1 MLLGVFNS
9 IMKSK
14 HDYFNYLADIVIW
27 NLSNNHNIAVLFP
40 TIALMEKLQNAI
52 ETRHPNHNFKILLL
66 KGKTKQDSLDMVK
79 IERKKLMEEY
89 KRFKE
94 ELDTQVKEK
103 KLKRKEANQQIRDRR
118 AEIDKKI
125 EYLKEHAIE
134 IYRKNVEEADG
145 LISNYNLL
153 SAGFSKDRM
162 TNIIFGGAP
171 RIGKIVCIQS
181 IGRVTRTYP
190 GKGIPLVQYFIPS
203 HFFELNKSTNIIL
216 SRNIKVQYPTANFK
230 YIGFQ
235 NA

>member
-1 MLLGVFNS
+1 
-9 IMKSK
+9 MKSK
-14 HDYFNYLADIVIW
+14 YDYFNYLADIVIW
-27 NLSNNHNIAVLFP
+27 NLSNKHNIAVLFP
-40 TIALMEKLQNAI
+40 TIALMEKLQKAI
-52 ETRHPNHNFKILLL
+52 EDRHPNNNFKILLL

-79 IERKKLMEEY
+79 IERKHMMEEY

-103 KLKRKEANQQIRDRR
+103 KLKRKEVNQMIRDRR
-118 AEIDKKI
+118 SQIDKKV

-134 IYRKNVEEADG
+134 IYRKNVEEADV

-190 GKGIPLVQYFIPS
+190 NKGTPLVQYFIPS
-203 HFFELNKSTNIIL
+203 PFFELNKSTNIIL
-216 SRNIKVQYPTANFK
+216 NRNIKVQYPTANFK